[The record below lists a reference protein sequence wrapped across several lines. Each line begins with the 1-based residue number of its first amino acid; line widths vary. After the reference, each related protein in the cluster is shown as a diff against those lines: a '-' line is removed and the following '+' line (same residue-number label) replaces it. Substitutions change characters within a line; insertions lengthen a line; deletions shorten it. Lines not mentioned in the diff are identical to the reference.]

1 MGDVFVPV
9 SENISGFFV
18 KKLRTVLW
26 RFAIWIGSWFSGA
39 GIVTV
44 LRVVGAG
51 LAAMRPARWDA
62 VVAVRR
68 GGLSIRFGA
77 AAGPFRLYG
86 HPFQG
91 LR

>member
-1 MGDVFVPV
+1 MRDVFVPV

-44 LRVVGAG
+44 LRVVGG
-51 LAAMRPARWDA
+51 WLASDEASPVGRCR
-62 VVAVRR
+62 
-68 GGLSIRFGA
+68 
-77 AAGPFRLYG
+77 YG
-86 HPFQG
+86 SA
-91 LR
+91 